1 MSLVQGTMLFAAEL
15 TWGGRGGIEGEYQ
28 RAINF
33 IARSALGA
41 LPRASLQ
48 QRAVSPR
55 HEPSL
60 IVDRPDLPSV
70 CSPGHRTEAVQR
82 RSLRGIQ
89 QSV

>member
-1 MSLVQGTMLFAAEL
+1 MSVVQGTMLNAAEL
-15 TWGGRGGIEGEYQ
+15 TWSGQKGVEGEYQ
-28 RAINF
+28 RAINC
-33 IARSALGA
+33 IARSALGT
-41 LPRASLQ
+41 LLRASLQ

-55 HEPSL
+55 YEPSL